1 LIQGLN
7 TKRIIVND
15 ISENLYQAKLWKV
28 LIQRRSVLFGLI
40 VLFIIGFFAI
50 FAPWISSI
58 DPNSIAVRSRLLPP
72 GAEYWLGTDELGRDI
87 FTRLIYA
94 GRVSLSVGVG
104 VAIIA
109 SSIGIVMGL
118 TSGFFK
124 RLDAPISRITDAMMA
139 FPDIL
144 LAISLVAVLGGSVS
158 NVIIALSIVYAP
170 RVARIVR
177 ASTLVIR
184 ELPYVEAARALGVG
198 TPTILFSHILR
209 NIMSPIIVQA
219 TFIFAYSMLSEA
231 GLSFL
236 GVGVDPS
243 TPTWGTMIS
252 NGRQYID
259 VASWMIVCPGVAI
272 TMCVL
277 SLQIAGDGLR
287 DALDPK
293 IAKDL

>member
-1 LIQGLN
+1 M
-7 TKRIIVND
+7 ND

-158 NVIIALSIVYAP
+158 NGIIALSIVYAP

>member
-1 LIQGLN
+1 
-7 TKRIIVND
+7 VND

-40 VLFIIGFFAI
+40 VLFIISFFAI

>member
-1 LIQGLN
+1 M
-7 TKRIIVND
+7 ND

-158 NVIIALSIVYAP
+158 NVVIALSIVYAP

-259 VASWMIVCPGVAI
+259 VASWMIICPGVAI

>member
-1 LIQGLN
+1 M
-7 TKRIIVND
+7 ND

-198 TPTILFSHILR
+198 TPTILFREIPSLSI
-209 NIMSPIIVQA
+209 QA
-219 TFIFAYSMLSEA
+219 A
-231 GLSFL
+231 
-236 GVGVDPS
+236 
-243 TPTWGTMIS
+243 
-252 NGRQYID
+252 
-259 VASWMIVCPGVAI
+259 
-272 TMCVL
+272 
-277 SLQIAGDGLR
+277 
-287 DALDPK
+287 
-293 IAKDL
+293 

>member
-1 LIQGLN
+1 M
-7 TKRIIVND
+7 ND

-118 TSGFFK
+118 TSGFYRF
-124 RLDAPISRITDAMMA
+124 
-139 FPDIL
+139 
-144 LAISLVAVLGGSVS
+144 G
-158 NVIIALSIVYAP
+158 
-170 RVARIVR
+170 
-177 ASTLVIR
+177 
-184 ELPYVEAARALGVG
+184 
-198 TPTILFSHILR
+198 
-209 NIMSPIIVQA
+209 
-219 TFIFAYSMLSEA
+219 
-231 GLSFL
+231 
-236 GVGVDPS
+236 
-243 TPTWGTMIS
+243 
-252 NGRQYID
+252 
-259 VASWMIVCPGVAI
+259 
-272 TMCVL
+272 
-277 SLQIAGDGLR
+277 
-287 DALDPK
+287 
-293 IAKDL
+293 

>member
-1 LIQGLN
+1 
-7 TKRIIVND
+7 VND

>member
-1 LIQGLN
+1 M
-7 TKRIIVND
+7 ND

>member
-1 LIQGLN
+1 M
-7 TKRIIVND
+7 ND

-109 SSIGIVMGL
+109 SSVGIVMGL

>member
-1 LIQGLN
+1 M
-7 TKRIIVND
+7 ND

-72 GAEYWLGTDELGRDI
+72 GGEYWLGTDELGRDI

>member
-1 LIQGLN
+1 MSDNSTNLHQ
-7 TKRIIVND
+7 TKLR
-15 ISENLYQAKLWKV
+15 KV

-40 VLFIIGFFAI
+40 ILFVIGFCAV
-50 FAPWISSI
+50 FAPWITSI
-58 DPNSIAVRSRLLPP
+58 DPSAIAVRSRLLPP
-72 GAEYWLGTDELGRDI
+72 GAEHWLGTDEFGRDI

-94 GRVSLSVGVG
+94 GRVSLTVGIG
-104 VAIIA
+104 VAII
-109 SSIGIVMGL
+109 SSFVGSIMGL
-118 TSGFFK
+118 VSGFFK
-124 RLDAPISRITDAMMA
+124 RLDGPISRLVDAMMA

-144 LAISLVAVLGGSVS
+144 LAISLVAVLGGTVT
-158 NVIIALSIVYAP
+158 NVIIALSIVYTP
-170 RVARIVR
+170 RIARIVR

-184 ELPYVEAARALGVG
+184 ELPYVEASKALGIG

-219 TFIFAYSMLSEA
+219 TFIFAHSMLSEA
-231 GLSFL
+231 SLSFL
-236 GVGVDPS
+236 GVGVNPS

-252 NGRQYID
+252 IGRQYID
-259 VASWMIVCPGVAI
+259 VASWMIFYPGVAI
-272 TMCVL
+272 TLCVL

>member
-1 LIQGLN
+1 MN
-7 TKRIIVND
+7 EF
-15 ISENLYQAKLWKV
+15 SENLQQVKLWKV

-40 VLFIIGFFAI
+40 TLFIIGFFAI

-72 GAEYWLGTDELGRDI
+72 GSEYWLGTDELGRDI

-94 GRVSLSVGVG
+94 GRVSLMVGIG
-104 VAIIA
+104 VAVI
-109 SSIGIVMGL
+109 SSFIGIVMGL

-158 NVIIALSIVYAP
+158 NVVIALSIVYAP

-184 ELPYVEAARALGVG
+184 ELPYVEAAKALGVG

-243 TPTWGTMIS
+243 TPTCGTMIS

-259 VASWMIVCPGVAI
+259 VATWMIVCPGVAI